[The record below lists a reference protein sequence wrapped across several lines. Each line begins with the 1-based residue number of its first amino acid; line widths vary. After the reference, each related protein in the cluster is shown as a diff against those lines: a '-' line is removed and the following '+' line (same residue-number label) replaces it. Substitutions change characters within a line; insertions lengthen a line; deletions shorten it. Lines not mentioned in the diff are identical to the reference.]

1 LTFQNQKL
9 RLNHYF
15 FFSYILV
22 LVLCE
27 KYLSLIPFSDLRT
40 SLFALMVWLTY
51 GFIYL
56 LPSLSITKLTHWV
69 FNLVSGK
76 QMRSGWMCYVVYTVA
91 LVTTTATAILIYSDQ
106 SLYHLYG
113 FHLNGFVWNLLTT
126 RGGIESL
133 GGSNATMVTYLAIFA
148 GFGVAQLVLFWGAGK
163 LVAPRKQTR
172 SFRLRKV
179 YRYALALL
187 LVMTLSERVVYGISN
202 LQAYRSV
209 LVAAEVFPFY
219 QSLTFRSLAK
229 RLGYQV
235 RRDTGIEFNTV
246 YSTLAYPL
254 SPLKVEKP
262 HTPLNI
268 VWLVAES
275 WRSDMLDPEIMP
287 ATWAFA
293 QEGVRFAQH
302 YSGGIGTRMGL
313 FTMLYGL
320 YGPYWFP
327 FLNERKSPLI
337 MDVLQDQDY
346 QLGLCT
352 SAKFSYPEF
361 DNTIFS
367 HVPKRFLHEFSSD
380 AGWKSDRKN
389 VTDMLSFIKNRNQS
403 RPFMSF
409 MFFESPHARYYF
421 PEESVIR
428 NDYLK
433 ELNYA
438 SMSLERDIRKIKN
451 RYINSCHH
459 LDSQFQRV
467 FTFLEKEH
475 LLENTMVIITGDHG
489 EEFMEKGRWGHNSEF
504 TEEQMRVPLVLRIPN
519 IEPRRVNRMTSHL
532 DIAPTLLPILG
543 VKNRSDEVSL
553 GTNLF
558 GKEPPAYIIATDWS
572 RFCYISENYKEIF
585 PFRPYVFQNR
595 ITTRKDV
602 PVDDP
607 ENVIVETQNDLKQ
620 IMQNL
625 GRFEKKKEA

>member
-1 LTFQNQKL
+1 
-9 RLNHYF
+9 
-15 FFSYILV
+15 
-22 LVLCE
+22 
-27 KYLSLIPFSDLRT
+27 
-40 SLFALMVWLTY
+40 MVWFTY

-69 FNLVSGK
+69 SGMVSGK
-76 QMRSGWMCYVVYTVA
+76 QMRSGWMSYGVYTVA
-91 LVTTTATAILIYSDQ
+91 LVTTTATAIFIYSDRT
-106 SLYHLYG
+106 LYHLYG
-113 FHLNGFVWNLLTT
+113 FHFNGFVWNLLTT

-133 GGSNATMVTYLAIFA
+133 GGSDATTVTYLAIFA
-148 GFGVAQLVLFWGAGK
+148 GFGVAHMGLFWGAGK

-172 SFRLRKV
+172 SFRTGKV

-187 LVMTLSERVVYGISN
+187 LMMTLSERVVYGISH
-202 LQAYRSV
+202 LQANRSV
-209 LVAAEVFPFY
+209 LLASEVFPFY
-219 QSLTFRSLAK
+219 LPLKFRSLAN
-229 RLGYQV
+229 RFGYQV
-235 RRDTGIEFNTV
+235 RRDPGIEFNTD

-262 HTPLNI
+262 NTPLNI

-293 QEGVRFAQH
+293 QEGVRFAHH

-313 FTMLYGL
+313 FTMFYGL

-337 MDVLQDQDY
+337 MDVLQGQGY
-346 QLGLCT
+346 QLGLYT

-361 DNTIFS
+361 DKTIFS
-367 HVPKRFLHEFSSD
+367 NVPKRFLHEFSSD

-389 VTDMLSFIKNRNQS
+389 VTDMLSFIKNRDQS

-421 PEESVIR
+421 PEKSVIR

-433 ELNYA
+433 EFNYA
-438 SMSLERDIRKIKN
+438 SMSLKKDIRKIKN

-475 LLENTMVIITGDHG
+475 LLKNTIVIITGDHG

-519 IEPRRVNRMTSHL
+519 IGPTRVNRMTSHL
-532 DIAPTLLPILG
+532 DIASTLLPILG

-553 GTNLF
+553 GINLF
-558 GKEPPAYIIATDWS
+558 AKEPPAYIIANDWS
-572 RFCYISENYKEIF
+572 RLCYISENYKEIF
-585 PFRPYVFQNR
+585 PFRAYVFQNR
-595 ITTRKDV
+595 ITTRKDI
-602 PVDDP
+602 PVDNP
-607 ENVIVETQNDLKQ
+607 ENVIVETQDDLRQ
-620 IMQNL
+620 IMQEL
-625 GRFEKKKEA
+625 GRFKKRKGV

>member
-9 RLNHYF
+9 LLSHYF

-27 KYLSLIPFSDLRT
+27 KYLSLIPFSDFRT

-56 LPSLSITKLTHWV
+56 LPSLFITKLTHWV

-76 QMRSGWMCYVVYTVA
+76 QMRSGRMSYMVYAVA
-91 LVTTTATAILIYSDQ
+91 LVTTAATAILIYSDR
-106 SLYHLYG
+106 SLYDLYG

-133 GGSNATMVTYLAIFA
+133 GGSDATMVTYLAIFA
-148 GFGVAQLVLFWGAGK
+148 SFGVAQLALFWGAGK

-187 LVMTLSERVVYGISN
+187 LVMTLSERVVYGISH

-209 LVAAEVFPFY
+209 LVASEVFPFY
-219 QSLTFRSLAK
+219 QPLTFRSLAN
-229 RLGYQV
+229 RFGYQV
-235 RRDTGIEFNTV
+235 PRDAGIEFNTD

-254 SPLKVEKP
+254 SPLEIEKP

-268 VWLVAES
+268 VWMVAES

-293 QEGVRFAQH
+293 QGGVRFAQH

-313 FTMLYGL
+313 FTMFYGL

-327 FLNERKSPLI
+327 FLKERKGPVI

-346 QLGLCT
+346 QLGLYT

-361 DNTIFS
+361 NKTIFS
-367 HVPKRFLHEFSSD
+367 HVPNRFLHEFSSD

-389 VTDMLSFIKNRNQS
+389 VTDMLSFIKNRDQS

-421 PEESVIR
+421 PENSVIR

-433 ELNYA
+433 EFNYA

-467 FTFLEKEH
+467 FTFLKKEH
-475 LLENTMVIITGDHG
+475 LLENTIVIITGDHG

-519 IEPRRVNRMTSHL
+519 IKPARVNRMTSHL

-553 GTNLF
+553 GINLF
-558 GKEPPAYIIATDWS
+558 GKEPPPYIIATDWD
-572 RFCYISENYKEIF
+572 RLCYISENYKEIF
-585 PFRPYVFQNR
+585 PFRASHFQNR

-607 ENVIVETQNDLKQ
+607 ENVIVKTQDDLKQ

-625 GRFEKKKEA
+625 GRFKKKKEA